1 MKLYETDFL
10 LKNKNNQFEK
20 WSNGD
25 YIIYSESA
33 IDEEIIHKGD
43 EWIRTTELSSI
54 MQKKLIKQLET
65 RMSDKYPMPH
75 IPTEEEIE
83 DTKEDTT
90 WSIKH
95 EGHLNKNNIIFHDNK
110 YQELYQ
116 KMKKVNDKLKEHTN
130 E

>member
-1 MKLYETDFL
+1 MGSFKKIL
-10 LKNKNNQFEK
+10 L
-20 WSNGD
+20 D
-25 YIIYSESA
+25 L
-33 IDEEIIHKGD
+33 
-43 EWIRTTELSSI
+43 TELGYTEEEVEGI
-54 MQKKLIKQLET
+54 MEEYLQSYQI
-65 RMSDKYPMPH
+65 RYPMPH

-83 DTKEDTT
+83 DTKQDTT

-116 KMKKVNDKLKEHTN
+116 NVKKVNDKLKEHTN

>member
-1 MKLYETDFL
+1 MGNFKKIL
-10 LKNKNNQFEK
+10 L
-20 WSNGD
+20 D
-25 YIIYSESA
+25 L
-33 IDEEIIHKGD
+33 
-43 EWIRTTELSSI
+43 TELGYTEEEVPGL
-54 MQKKLIKQLET
+54 MEHY
-65 RMSDKYPMPH
+65 RYPMPH

-83 DTKEDTT
+83 DTKQDTT